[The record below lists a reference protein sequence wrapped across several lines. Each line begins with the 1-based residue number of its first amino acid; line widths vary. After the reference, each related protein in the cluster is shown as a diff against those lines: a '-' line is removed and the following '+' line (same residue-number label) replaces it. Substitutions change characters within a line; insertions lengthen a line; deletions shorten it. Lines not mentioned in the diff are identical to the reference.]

1 MKDASHHT
9 RPPRASSRA
18 TEGDSPSLGRPTTT
32 CARLGQL
39 GHQKVSG
46 SEARAGSGQEA
57 GALSSSSFTERGSLG
72 YGSNVKWQP
81 RPIHMRWPCTTRNH
95 ERCHSGKAMCTHVCV
110 CECLCMCVRTYM
122 CMCACMCARVCT
134 HVGVHVCAYMRAC
147 VCMHGCVRTCTYAC
161 QHMCTGMHTCLYACV
176 FVCLHKH
183 VHLCMLACI
192 HVCIHVCM
200 CVYVCAHVCVCLSQL
215 AQLFHRWFCITTLTS
230 APHPSL
236 LLPEL
241 TNNAIRVS
249 REQSRRE
256 RLVPPLMLLPMPAP
270 GSGWL
275 CFTCQ
280 WF

>member
-110 CECLCMCVRTYM
+110 CECVCVRAHIYVHVCMHVCSCVYTCRCACVCIYACMCVHAWM
-122 CMCACMCARVCT
+122 CP
-134 HVGVHVCAYMRAC
+134 H
-147 VCMHGCVRTCTYAC
+147 MH
-161 QHMCTGMHTCLYACV
+161 
-176 FVCLHKH
+176 
-183 VHLCMLACI
+183 
-192 HVCIHVCM
+192 
-200 CVYVCAHVCVCLSQL
+200 
-215 AQLFHRWFCITTLTS
+215 
-230 APHPSL
+230 
-236 LLPEL
+236 
-241 TNNAIRVS
+241 IRVS
-249 REQSRRE
+249 TYVHRHAHMSVRMC
-256 RLVPPLMLLPMPAP
+256 VCIPA
-270 GSGWL
+270 
-275 CFTCQ
+275 
-280 WF
+280 